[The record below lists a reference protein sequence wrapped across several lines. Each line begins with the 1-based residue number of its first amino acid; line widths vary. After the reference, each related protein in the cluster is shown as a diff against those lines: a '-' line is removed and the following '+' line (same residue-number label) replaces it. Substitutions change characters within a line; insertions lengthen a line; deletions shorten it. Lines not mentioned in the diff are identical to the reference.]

1 MTDRQKINA
10 IKKVQEII
18 KEDFR
23 RCSDFNIDC
32 PNCRAFLL
40 FDLLNWLDEV
50 YADD

>member
-1 MTDRQKINA
+1 MTLKQKMLA
-10 IKKVQEII
+10 IDKVQAII